1 MMAVTESRM
10 LGTLFDLRGRVAVVT
25 GGRSGL
31 GADIA
36 AALAESGSD
45 VIVTSRSRDAAAEA
59 AARLAERYET
69 DALGLGLDVRSHR
82 DIVAA
87 SRAALEWKGRID
99 VLVNNAGGG
108 SGASTGDL
116 FERSLDDIRDL
127 LDTNLLGTLLCCREF
142 AQPMLHANRG
152 KIINLASIAA
162 LVGRDRSIYSRNG
175 VNEQPVDYAAAKA
188 GVLGLTY
195 DLAAK
200 LAPFN
205 VQVNAISPGGFDKG
219 HLPEGFVHDYAART
233 ALGRMGALKRDIKGA
248 CQFLASDASDYV
260 TGHNLVV
267 DGGFTRW
274 K

>member
-1 MMAVTESRM
+1 MPVNESRM
-10 LGTLFDLRGRVAVVT
+10 RGTLFDLRGRVAVVT

-36 AALAESGSD
+36 DALAESGSD
-45 VIVTSRSRDAAAEA
+45 VIVTSRSRDAALVAAE
-59 AARLAERYET
+59 RLAERHGT
-69 DALGLGLDVRSHR
+69 DALGLRLDVRSHD

-87 SRAALEWKGRID
+87 HREALAWKGRVDI
-99 VLVNNAGGG
+99 LVNNAGGG
-108 SGASTGDL
+108 SGTSTGDL

-142 AQPMLHANRG
+142 ARPMRLANRG

-162 LVGRDRSIYSRNG
+162 IVGRDRSIYARNG
-175 VNEQPVDYAAAKA
+175 INEQPVDYAAAKA
-188 GVLGLTY
+188 GILGLTY

-200 LAPFN
+200 LAPFGI
-205 VQVNAISPGGFDKG
+205 QVNAISPGGFDKG
-219 HLPEGFVHDYAART
+219 HLPDGFVHDYAART
-233 ALGRMGALKRDIKGA
+233 ALGRMGAMGRDIKGA